1 MLRSEGLP
9 ADAFEASARVLT
21 GSSLKAQMRE
31 LIERR
36 KNQVPVAEE
45 DEAAGWARFVAV
57 HNAHRFDPPLLDA
70 EPEVELGR
78 SELPTDQREVI
89 DVTAREM
96 ALGIASKVDAVMR
109 LRNLSRDGRSRY
121 RASRDRRHAVC
132 AGPDG
137 RRRCGYARARWASH
151 RVA

>member
-1 MLRSEGLP
+1 
-9 ADAFEASARVLT
+9 
-21 GSSLKAQMRE
+21 MRE

-70 EPEVELGR
+70 ELEVELGAF
-78 SELPTDQREVI
+78 ELPTDQREVI

-109 LRNLSRDGRSRY
+109 LRNLSRDGAIKVLEQVEIDATRF
-121 RASRDRRHAVC
+121 APV
-132 AGPDG
+132 PMDG
-137 RRRCGYARARWASH
+137 ADAATLRARWASH